1 MCTNNGERYLREQLD
16 SILAQTYTDWRLYI
30 RDDNS
35 TDNTGDIVR
44 EYVSGHPDKIYEVHA
59 LEHLGYPDCF
69 WDILKRCPEA
79 DHYAFCDQDD
89 VWMNNRLESAV
100 NRLSSQ
106 PSINSPVLYI
116 HDYENCDRNLN
127 VMSVHRLGS
136 VDVLTDRSILFYVY
150 ASGFCMI
157 INQEMRKVLNGLA
170 LIGKT
175 MYHDELCIW
184 IAHFFGNIVYDERI
198 LVKYR
203 RHEAT
208 VTKYGNGIRILISNW
223 ACLEIHGNEF
233 DGKCERIRLFLELCE
248 DIDNESISPGTRDE
262 WLFLSG
268 TCKNVPGYFKRLF
281 YHHRLKST
289 KGGELALRLLFLLN
303 KGALH

>member
-1 MCTNNGERYLREQLD
+1 
-16 SILAQTYTDWRLYI
+16 
-30 RDDNS
+30 
-35 TDNTGDIVR
+35 
-44 EYVSGHPDKIYEVHA
+44 
-59 LEHLGYPDCF
+59 
-69 WDILKRCPEA
+69 
-79 DHYAFCDQDD
+79 
-89 VWMNNRLESAV
+89 
-100 NRLSSQ
+100 
-106 PSINSPVLYI
+106 
-116 HDYENCDRNLN
+116 
-127 VMSVHRLGS
+127 
-136 VDVLTDRSILFYVY
+136 
-150 ASGFCMI
+150 MI
-157 INQEMRKVLNGLA
+157 INQEMRKVLNSLA
-170 LIGKT
+170 LSGKT

-223 ACLEIHGNEF
+223 ARLEIHGNEF
-233 DGKCERIRLFLELCE
+233 DDKCERIRLFLELCE
-248 DIDNESISPGTRDE
+248 DIEDERISPGTRDE

-281 YHHRLKST
+281 YYHRLKST